1 MKPEEVLDNIDIEK
15 NMKVADFGCGAGYF
29 AIPLAR
35 RVGKGGM
42 IYAVDVMEPALESV
56 RGRAKVFSILNI
68 ETLRGNLEK
77 DTGSGIEA
85 GSLDMVL
92 LANILFQSELKNDIL
107 KEAKRVLKKTG
118 KIVVIEWNS
127 DASLGPGAG
136 YRISKENLK
145 DLAKEAEFVLEKE
158 FNAGSS
164 HYGLVF
170 SL

>member
-15 NMKVADFGCGAGYF
+15 NMRVADFGCGAGYF
-29 AIPLAR
+29 TIPLAI
-35 RVGKGGM
+35 RVGKNRVV
-42 IYAVDVMEPALESV
+42 YAVDVMESALESV
-56 RGRAKVFSILNI
+56 RGRAKIFSILNI

-77 DTGSGIEA
+77 DKGSHIGA
-85 GSLDMVL
+85 GVLDMVL
-92 LANILFQSELKNDIL
+92 LANILFQSKLKNDIL

-127 DASLGPGAG
+127 DASLGPQAG

-145 DLAKEAEFVLEKE
+145 DLAKGEGFVLEKE
-158 FNAGSS
+158 FNAGNS

>member
-77 DTGSGIEA
+77 DTS
-85 GSLDMVL
+85 
-92 LANILFQSELKNDIL
+92 SE
-107 KEAKRVLKKTG
+107 
-118 KIVVIEWNS
+118 
-127 DASLGPGAG
+127 
-136 YRISKENLK
+136 
-145 DLAKEAEFVLEKE
+145 
-158 FNAGSS
+158 
-164 HYGLVF
+164 
-170 SL
+170 